1 MSPYDNT
8 RLTKNLNL
16 IKNILFKW
24 SKVQEEHPLTIRNAE
39 TGAELDGWKIVADRI
54 ENSLRTLEKLVD
66 KQPK

>member
-16 IKNILFKW
+16 IKNIVFKW
-24 SKVQEEHPLTIRNAE
+24 GKLPEKHPLTMRNIE
-39 TGAELDGWKIVADRI
+39 TGEEMDAWKVVLDRI

-66 KQPK
+66 QQPK